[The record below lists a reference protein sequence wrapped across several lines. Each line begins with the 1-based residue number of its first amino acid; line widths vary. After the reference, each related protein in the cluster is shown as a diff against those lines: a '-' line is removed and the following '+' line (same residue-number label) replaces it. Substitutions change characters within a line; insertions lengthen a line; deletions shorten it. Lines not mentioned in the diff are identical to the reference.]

1 VRENGRNSNTKTR
14 RRFKVYFARGAAAT
28 TPFAPEEYK
37 DSRIHDGDS
46 LLHSG
51 TIDKLSGRYTMQQS
65 ELKQLYVDELK
76 DIYSA
81 ETQLVKALPKMAKA
95 AVSAELRNGFERHLE
110 QTREHVSRL
119 EQIFDGLDE
128 TPTGKHCRGMEGL
141 IKEGSE
147 AAEDDY
153 ERDAKDA
160 ALIGAAQRVEHYE
173 IAAYGTVRAMA
184 EKLGEDKAV
193 NILIQTLQEEK
204 DTDVKLSTLADKM
217 TIEDDGAVEP
227 GTKPQARKAKGKAAR
242 A

>member
-1 VRENGRNSNTKTR
+1 V
-14 RRFKVYFARGAAAT
+14 
-28 TPFAPEEYK
+28 
-37 DSRIHDGDS
+37 
-46 LLHSG
+46 
-51 TIDKLSGRYTMQQS
+51 QQS
-65 ELKQLYVDELK
+65 ELKELYVDELK

-95 AVSAELRNGFERHLE
+95 AVSAELRNGFVQHLE

-141 IKEGSE
+141 IKEGGE
-147 AAEDDY
+147 AAEEDY

-173 IAAYGTVRAMA
+173 IAAYGTVRAIA
-184 EKLGEDKAV
+184 EKLGESNAV
-193 NILIQTLQEEK
+193 NLLSQTLQEEK

-217 TIEDDGAVEP
+217 TIEDNSEKEP
-227 GTKPQARKAKGKAAR
+227 EANSEVRKAKGKAAR

>member
-1 VRENGRNSNTKTR
+1 
-14 RRFKVYFARGAAAT
+14 
-28 TPFAPEEYK
+28 
-37 DSRIHDGDS
+37 
-46 LLHSG
+46 
-51 TIDKLSGRYTMQQS
+51 MQQS

-95 AVSAELRNGFERHLE
+95 AVSAELRNGFERQLE

-193 NILIQTLQEEK
+193 NILIQTLREEK
-204 DTDVKLSTLADKM
+204 DIDVKLSTLADKM

-227 GTKPQARKAKGKAAR
+227 GTKPQTRKAKGKAAR